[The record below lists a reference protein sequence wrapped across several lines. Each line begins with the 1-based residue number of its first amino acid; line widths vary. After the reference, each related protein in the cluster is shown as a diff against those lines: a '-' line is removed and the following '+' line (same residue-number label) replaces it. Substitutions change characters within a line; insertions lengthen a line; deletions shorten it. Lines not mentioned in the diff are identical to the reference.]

1 MPRSRGR
8 SAPARSAP
16 SRSASTMAAPSHT
29 QARAPAPAPVQHA
42 PVQGQRQPGLFS
54 QMASTAAGVAVGSA
68 AGHTIANGVSSIFGG
83 GSSSAPVE
91 QQQPVQYAQ
100 ESAAEGRCETDAR
113 SFTQCMDQ
121 NNGDIRV
128 CQWYMDQLK
137 ACLGT
142 SSQF

>member
-1 MPRSRGR
+1 
-8 SAPARSAP
+8 
-16 SRSASTMAAPSHT
+16 MAAPRT
-29 QARAPAPAPVQHA
+29 QVPAPPQHVPVQT
-42 PVQGQRQPGLFS
+42 QRQPGLFS

-68 AGHTIANGVSSIFGG
+68 AGHTIANGVSSLFGG

-91 QQQPVQYAQ
+91 QQPVQYAQ
-100 ESAAEGRCETDAR
+100 ESASEGRCETDAR